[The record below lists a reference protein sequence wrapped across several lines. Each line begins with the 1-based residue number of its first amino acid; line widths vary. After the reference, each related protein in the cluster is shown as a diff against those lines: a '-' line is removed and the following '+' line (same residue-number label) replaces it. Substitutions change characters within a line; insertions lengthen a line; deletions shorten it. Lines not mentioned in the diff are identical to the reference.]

1 MLSYVGAMARE
12 SGKLL
17 MEATGDCSTLYARV
31 TPQCQ
36 TRLQDLEPQVGKR
49 RLSQARHRATLAE
62 LFKNLRETVYLQ
74 QDNSTSKCQ
83 VLCKA
88 KNYIQE
94 LEQTL
99 ENLLKMKEVLNL
111 EDGNPSNLEQ
121 VKEEYVKMYLN
132 CYSSASPSNVI
143 TQSGPTVWCVIQ
155 EYEKNST
162 EEDANARLTQSPATS
177 SPDLIEFERYLYF
190 YKQTVDLL
198 VDHGVVSPEEVTL
211 PVISTAVSHLWQG
224 LPEERRDSVLQYCSQ
239 RQSFISEVKAA
250 SQEPACTEDSTR
262 NSGAS
267 SLEASGSLRS
277 TPEEILFEDAFDV
290 ASSFLDR
297 NEIQE
302 MSSQSSTFAGCT
314 SESQEDNHH
323 LYLQIITFLE
333 SLFFADTQ
341 PSQEEVLQL
350 DYETVMLQCT
360 ETFDDED
367 L

>member
-1 MLSYVGAMARE
+1 
-12 SGKLL
+12 
-17 MEATGDCSTLYARV
+17 MEATGVCSTPYVRV
-31 TPQCQ
+31 TPKCR

-62 LFKNLRETVYLQ
+62 LFKNLRETVHLQ

-99 ENLLKMKEVLNL
+99 ESLLKMKAEVLNL
-111 EDGNPSNLEQ
+111 EDGNPSSLEQ
-121 VKEEYVKMYLN
+121 VKEEYFKMYFN
-132 CYSSASPSNVI
+132 NYSSVPPSNVV
-143 TQSGPTVWCVIQ
+143 TQSDPTVWCVIQ
-155 EYEKNST
+155 ESGNNSA
-162 EEDANARLTQSPATS
+162 EEDVNIRLLQSPTTS
-177 SPDLIEFERYLYF
+177 SPDLMEFERYLYF
-190 YKQTVDLL
+190 YKQTIDLL
-198 VDHGVVSPEEVTL
+198 VDNGVVSPEEVTL
-211 PVISTAVSHLWQG
+211 PVISTAISHLWQG
-224 LPEERRDSVLQYCSQ
+224 LPDERRVSVLQYCSQ

-250 SQEPACTEDSTR
+250 SQEPACTEKSMR
-262 NSGAS
+262 NSGTNSQEAS
-267 SLEASGSLRS
+267 SSLRS

-297 NEIQE
+297 NETQE
-302 MSSQSSTFAGCT
+302 MSSQSSTFAGCS
-314 SESQEDNHH
+314 SESQGDNHN
-323 LYLQIITFLE
+323 LYLQIISFLE
-333 SLFFADTQ
+333 NLFFANTQ
-341 PSQEEVLQL
+341 EDIFQL

>member
-1 MLSYVGAMARE
+1 
-12 SGKLL
+12 
-17 MEATGDCSTLYARV
+17 MEATGDCSTPYVRA
-31 TPQCQ
+31 TPKCR
-36 TRLQDLEPQVGKR
+36 TCLQDLEPQVGKR

-62 LFKNLRETVYLQ
+62 LFKNLRKTVYSQ

-111 EDGNPSNLEQ
+111 EDGNPSSLEQ
-121 VKEEYVKMYLN
+121 VKEEYIKMYFN
-132 CYSSASPSNVI
+132 NYSSVPPSNVI
-143 TQSGPTVWCVIQ
+143 TQSEPTVWYVIE
-155 EYEKNST
+155 EYEKNSA
-162 EEDANARLTQSPATS
+162 EDVNIRLTQSPATS
-177 SPDLIEFERYLYF
+177 SPDLMEFERYLYF

-198 VDHGVVSPEEVTL
+198 VDNGVVSPEEVTL
-211 PVISTAVSHLWQG
+211 PVISTAVSHLWQS

-250 SQEPACTEDSTR
+250 SQEPAFTKDSTR
-262 NSGAS
+262 NSGTNSQEPS
-267 SLEASGSLRS
+267 SSLRS

-297 NEIQE
+297 NETQE

-314 SESQEDNHH
+314 SESQGDNHH
-323 LYLQIITFLE
+323 LYLQINSFLE
-333 SLFFADTQ
+333 SLFFANTQ
-341 PSQEEVLQL
+341 PSQEEILQL
-350 DYETVMLQCT
+350 DYETVMLRCT

>member
-1 MLSYVGAMARE
+1 
-12 SGKLL
+12 
-17 MEATGDCSTLYARV
+17 MEATGDCSTPYARV
-31 TPQCQ
+31 TPKSR

-62 LFKNLRETVYLQ
+62 LFKNLRETVYS

-111 EDGNPSNLEQ
+111 EDGNPSSLEQ

-132 CYSSASPSNVI
+132 HYSSVPSSNDI
-143 TQSGPTVWCVIQ
+143 THSGPTVWCVVQ
-155 EYEKNST
+155 EYEKNSV
-162 EEDANARLTQSPATS
+162 DANTGLTQSPATS

-198 VDHGVVSPEEVTL
+198 VDNGVVSPEEITL

-224 LPEERRDSVLQYCSQ
+224 LPEERRNSVLQYCSQ

-250 SQEPACTEDSTR
+250 SQEPACTEDSMR
-262 NSGAS
+262 NSGTN
-267 SLEASGSLRS
+267 SLEASSSLRS

-297 NEIQE
+297 NETQE
-302 MSSQSSTFAGCT
+302 MSSQSSTFAGCN
-314 SESQEDNHH
+314 SESQEDSHH

-333 SLFFADTQ
+333 SLFFANSQ
-341 PSQEEVLQL
+341 PSQEEVFQL
-350 DYETVMLQCT
+350 DYETVMLRCT